1 MQELLARPDKTEC
14 ILGALLDPLTPA
26 QISALKDAVKH
37 YEEHHS
43 EMKGWAKQ
51 WCNDDAPGSVEI
63 SLVRDD
69 RKSNPGSVEISLVR
83 DDRKSND
90 LPRARWATELDFC
103 K

>member
-43 EMKGWAKQ
+43 EMKG
-51 WCNDDAPGSVEI
+51 
-63 SLVRDD
+63 
-69 RKSNPGSVEISLVR
+69 
-83 DDRKSND
+83 
-90 LPRARWATELDFC
+90 
-103 K
+103 